1 MQSETS
7 CPCYICSVMEKSR
20 TSGKVQGQE
29 TFFFSFFFNRQC
41 LHALVYNNRKDNA
54 HNMNNTWVSLK
65 LIFKCV
71 CFIKKV
77 MNC

>member
-29 TFFFSFFFNRQC
+29 AFFFAFFF
-41 LHALVYNNRKDNA
+41 LIGNA
-54 HNMNNTWVSLK
+54 CMHLYIITEKIM
-65 LIFKCV
+65 LI
-71 CFIKKV
+71 I
-77 MNC
+77 